1 MRRLTTTA
9 TAALLAT
16 VAAMPATAEGE
27 RIALIVG
34 VANDA
39 YYGSVQC
46 GVERAADMAGATVE
60 TQAPN
65 TWGPADQ
72 IPILEAVIG
81 TSPDAIVIAPTD
93 DKALFQPLQRATEE
107 GIKVVLVDTGLQD
120 TSIVESSVTSD
131 NVAAGR
137 VAGQELLNLLGDN
150 PEGSVMTVGITAGV
164 STTDDREAGF
174 AEVMNGADGINY
186 LGHQYTNNSVQ
197 KADEIVSAALI
208 ANPDL
213 VGIFSTAAFNTEG
226 AVSALRAAGKLND
239 VKIVGFNANPP
250 GVEQLEREQVAAQV
264 VLKPYDSGFFAGQA
278 ALNALNGLPTAEQVL
293 TGSTVATA
301 DNLEDPAV
309 ANYLYSFDCPEY

>member
-1 MRRLTTTA
+1 MRQLSITVSALTLACVTA
-9 TAALLAT
+9 LPAA
-16 VAAMPATAEGE
+16 AEGE
-27 RIALIVG
+27 RLALIVG

-46 GVERAADMAGATVE
+46 GVERAAAMAGATVE

-81 TSPDAIVIAPTD
+81 TSPDAIIIAPTD
-93 DKALFQPLQRATEE
+93 NKALFQPLKRATEQ

-137 VAGQELLNLLGDN
+137 VAGVELLNLLGEN
-150 PEGSVMTVGITAGV
+150 PQGTVMTVGITAGV

-174 AEVMNGADGINY
+174 AEAMNSAAGINY
-186 LGHQYTNNSVQ
+186 LGHQFTNNSVQ

-226 AVSALRAAGKLND
+226 AVSALRAAGKLD
-239 VKIVGFNANPP
+239 QVKIVGFNANPP
-250 GVEQLEREQVAAQV
+250 GVEQLERQQVAAQV

-301 DNLEDPAV
+301 ANLGDPAV
-309 ANYLYSFDCPEY
+309 ANYLYSFDCPAY

>member
-1 MRRLTTTA
+1 MKHLTITA
-9 TAALLAT
+9 SALTLAVMAALP
-16 VAAMPATAEGE
+16 AAAEGE

-46 GVERAADMAGATVE
+46 GVERAAKMAGATVE
-60 TQAPN
+60 AQAPN
-65 TWGPADQ
+65 AWGPADQ

-93 DKALFQPLQRATEE
+93 DKALFQPLKQATEK

-137 VAGQELLNLLGDN
+137 VAGRELLKLLGDN
-150 PEGSVMTVGITAGV
+150 PKGSVMTVGITAGV

-174 AEVMNGADGINY
+174 AEVMNAAEDINY
-186 LGHQYTNNSVQ
+186 LGHQFTNNSVQ

-213 VGIFSTAAFNTEG
+213 AGIFSTAAFNTEG
-226 AVSALRAAGKLND
+226 AVSALRAAGKLDD

-250 GVEQLEREQVAAQV
+250 GVEQLERGQVAAQV

-278 ALNALNGLPTAEQVL
+278 ALNALNDLPTAEQIL

-301 DNLEDPAV
+301 DNLQDPAV
-309 ANYLYSFDCPEY
+309 ANYLYSFDCPE